1 MKRHGVNNE
10 VDYDDIPTSTT
21 GLRAHEQLLAL
32 VMASHNRCGAASPA
46 RHFVPQAP
54 MQLWDLCLRDSEVVF
69 GALVVTGRFVRS
81 YFTIGISTALNSVT
95 SGIKVLNRWSDSEF
109 PRLTAFLP
117 DHHVISKLALEGEEF
132 GVSRFSLFNLVTD
145 EDNLLFAEQ
154 LSTGGSLHNGNHKW
168 WMYYNQFGGGM
179 FSLAK
184 LNDHGGDGVVENDT
198 RSSSIVKRLE
208 VDFAKGTECV
218 LISFDKEVPDEAL
231 LVLRDP
237 WHHLILLFVDV
248 AMTYATN
255 TLSVLSECVTYTGFV
270 VTTFSAR
277 NGCWAGI
284 VDHSGKVFSILYQVK
299 DGVVIGKEGN
309 EIRTATQAPTVFID
323 HRFERGSQTC
333 LSFSRDNPNV
343 LLCCVPPAEF
353 GGHFD
358 LWHIDLEETMKRGKK
373 SLVVSKE
380 VPIPENIVVTGITAA
395 EPVCVM
401 SSTWAFNS
409 TTGESH
415 HYDNVLGVRAIGD
428 RNIGAMHAEQPHYSI
443 MDVYSTDNLNT
454 VCLVSPVSGR
464 HHGLHQSH
472 EGCVVSLDAVQSH
485 CGIVVWKVEQVTSA
499 TKMLFCDGATDVA
512 LATLSVD

>member
-1 MKRHGVNNE
+1 MSAADVNEDVAMSGNKANVGVKPE
-10 VDYDDIPTSTT
+10 AGKDAPSVDITELEEYKSDDESAPTAVKDAKVD
-21 GLRAHEQLLAL
+21 AHKNKII
-32 VMASHNRCGAASPA
+32 M
-46 RHFVPQAP
+46 
-54 MQLWDLCLRDSEVVF
+54 LRDRLDRPPQVVPSKSF
-69 GALVVTGRFVRS
+69 RMTTELSSQDQFVAFATGALVPRCGRRDGGCAVALMAKCPSLVAEFGRLWVVSSSRIAA
-81 YFTIGISTALNSVT
+81 FTIHPRVTNKSTVGSNSNDYQTVHVFMNISALT
-95 SGIKVLNRWSDSEF
+95 L
-109 PRLTAFLP
+109 
-117 DHHVISKLALEGEEF
+117 
-132 GVSRFSLFNLVTD
+132 GVSQCGWWD
-145 EDNLLFAEQ
+145 GKC
-154 LSTGGSLHNGNHKW
+154 TG
-168 WMYYNQFGGGM
+168 
-179 FSLAK
+179 A
-184 LNDHGGDGVVENDT
+184 
-198 RSSSIVKRLE
+198 
-208 VDFAKGTECV
+208 
-218 LISFDKEVPDEAL
+218 
-231 LVLRDP
+231 
-237 WHHLILLFVDV
+237 
-248 AMTYATN
+248 
-255 TLSVLSECVTYTGFV
+255 LSENSQYVRGCIGYDRFV

-309 EIRTATQAPTVFID
+309 EISTATQAPTVFID
-323 HRFERGSQTC
+323 HRFERVSQTC

-358 LWHIDLEETMKRGKK
+358 LWHIDLEKTMKRGKK

-380 VPIPENIVVTGITAA
+380 VPIPENIAVTGITAA

-409 TTGESH
+409 TTGERH

-428 RNIGAMHAEQPHYSI
+428 RNIGAMHAEQPYYSI

-472 EGCVVSLDAVQSH
+472 EGCVVSLDTVQSH

-499 TKMLFCDGATDVA
+499 TKLLFCDGATDVA
-512 LATLSVD
+512 LATLYVD